1 VDDLRERI
9 ARVAKELQLSCL
21 ATVTEEGKPWV
32 RYVMTAADDDLTLR
46 CATFADARKVK
57 QIENDPEVHLTCGV
71 SDPTHMQPY
80 LQIQA
85 KARLSTDEQERHA
98 FWNPSLEQIF
108 DGPDDPKYAV
118 LIITPYRIEYCSPA
132 SLEAEVWEA

>member
-9 ARVAKELQLSCL
+9 ASVAKDLQLSCL
-21 ATVTEEGKPWV
+21 ATITEEGKPWV
-32 RYVMTAADDDLTLR
+32 RYVMTTADEELTLR
-46 CATFADARKVK
+46 CATFAEARKVK
-57 QIENDPEVHLTCGV
+57 QIAANAEVHLTCGV
-71 SDPTHMQPY
+71 SDPTQMQPY

-85 KARLSTDEQERHA
+85 KARVSSDESERRA

-118 LIITPYRIEYCSPA
+118 ILMTPYRIEYCSPG
-132 SLEAEVWEA
+132 SLEAEVWEP